1 MEAAVLPRGIHV
13 WPLDECSQAARDNR
27 LASRLASA
35 GAWVIKTIVRVVLI
49 AAKQLA
55 FAKTRLAPALPAV
68 AERTA
73 LAEAM
78 FRDVLGAA
86 LSSRVADKVAVI
98 SSDPVLLRM
107 ARGGG
112 ALVLD
117 EEFPRG
123 LNVAVSLATSE
134 LARMGATV
142 LCTLLSDIPLV
153 TGADVDAAFAALPI
167 ASKAVVLVPSRD
179 LSGTNIIVRTPA
191 DAIPTRFGR
200 MSLTRHLAECRARAI
215 PCEIVRMPR
224 PALDLDVPDDLIEC
238 ARMPTMTHTQSHL
251 ARLGLIHG

>member
-1 MEAAVLPRGIHV
+1 
-13 WPLDECSQAARDNR
+13 
-27 LASRLASA
+27 
-35 GAWVIKTIVRVVLI
+35 VVLI
-49 AAKQLA
+49 AAKQLEY
-55 FAKTRLAPALPAV
+55 AKTRLAPALPAI

-98 SSDPVLLRM
+98 SSDPLLLRL

-112 ALVLD
+112 ALALD
-117 EEFPRG
+117 EEFARG
-123 LNVAVSLATSE
+123 LNVAVGLATRE
-134 LARMGATV
+134 LVRMGASAV
-142 LCTLLSDIPLV
+142 CTLLSDIPLV
-153 TGADVDAAFAALPI
+153 TGADVDAAFAALP
-167 ASKAVVLVPSRD
+167 AGAKAVVLVPSRD

-200 MSLTRHLAECRARAI
+200 MSLTRHVAECRARAI

-224 PALDLDVPDDLIEC
+224 PALDLDLPADLIEC
-238 ARMPTMTHTQSHL
+238 ARMPSMTHTQSHL
-251 ARLGLIHG
+251 ARLGLPHG